1 MAALPDDTLFL
12 SIRELGERLRRR
24 EVTSVQLTEL
34 ALDRLSTI
42 GTSLNAVA
50 TLTPELARA
59 QAKRADDER
68 RSGRD
73 RGPLHGI
80 PYGAKD
86 LLDTKGIRTTW
97 GAKPFENRVPDSD
110 ATVISKLEAAGAV
123 LCAKLSMAELAGG
136 LGYHRGNASLQGPMR
151 NPWNRERWAGG
162 SSSGTGASVG
172 AGLVPFGIGTETLG
186 SILCPSNFCGVTG
199 LRPTYGRVSRHG
211 AMALSWTLDKIGPMA
226 RSLEDTRLV
235 LDAIAGPD
243 PLDAAS
249 ANAKLDWR
257 GATKGNLKGLRAAH
271 VVSDFAKN
279 GEPETAKAYDAA
291 LETLRAAGL
300 EIVEAKLPDVPFEAT
315 AIVALQAEVIEA
327 FRGLY
332 TSGDVRKLVDE
343 RAPIQAELAKAI
355 TAADYVHA
363 QRLRLQAQRAM
374 NGFFA
379 DYDLIVAPGF
389 LKIAPGVT
397 EDMDTYFSGADPVG
411 GMGNLTGVPMVAL
424 PMGPGKMGMPV
435 GFQLVAPAFDEA
447 LLLRVG
453 SEFQRRTK
461 WHLER
466 PTTA

>member
-1 MAALPDDTLFL
+1 MAALAPDTLFKT
-12 SIRELGERLRRR
+12 IRELGEMLRRR
-24 EVTSVQLTEL
+24 ETTSAALTEL

-42 GTSLNAVA
+42 GRDLNAVA

-59 QAKRADDER
+59 QAKRADEELQR
-68 RSGRD
+68 GKD
-73 RGPLHGI
+73 RGPLHGL

-86 LLDTKGIRTTW
+86 LLDTKGVRTTW
-97 GAKPFENRVPDSD
+97 GAKPFENRVPDAD
-110 ATVISKLEAAGAV
+110 ATVITRMENAGAV

-172 AGLVPFGIGTETLG
+172 AGLVPFGIGTETWG

-211 AMALSWTLDKIGPMA
+211 AMALSWTLDKIGPIG
-226 RSLEDTRLV
+226 RTLDDDRLI
-235 LDAIAGPD
+235 LDAIAGRD

-249 ANAKLDWR
+249 ADHDLSWKGETR
-257 GATKGNLKGLRAAH
+257 GNLRGLRAALIP
-271 VVSDFAKN
+271 SDFAKN
-279 GEPETAKAYDAA
+279 GEPETARAFDAA
-291 LETLRAAGL
+291 IATLTAAGL
-300 EIVEAKLPDVPFEAT
+300 SIDEAKLPDLPYETT

-327 FRGLY
+327 FRDLY
-332 TSGDVRKLVDE
+332 TTGDVRKLVDE
-343 RAPIQAELAKAI
+343 RAPVQAELAKAI
-355 TAADYVHA
+355 TASDYVHA
-363 QRLRLQAQRAM
+363 LRIRTEAQKQM
-374 NGFFA
+374 NGFFEQ
-379 DYDLIVAPGF
+379 YDLIVAPGF

-411 GMGNLTGVPMVAL
+411 GMSNLTGIPMAAL
-424 PMGPGKMGMPV
+424 PMGLGKDGMPV

-453 SEFQRRTK
+453 KEFQRRTK
-461 WHLER
+461 HHLAR
-466 PTTA
+466 PNAA

>member
-1 MAALPDDTLFL
+1 MAALPADTLFL
-12 SIRELGERLRRR
+12 PVRELGERLRRR

-42 GTSLNAVA
+42 GKDLNAVA

-68 RSGRD
+68 KHGKD

-97 GAKPFENRVPDSD
+97 GARPFEKRVPDAD
-110 ATVISKLEAAGAV
+110 ATVVARLEAAGAV

-162 SSSGTGASVG
+162 SSSGTGAAIG
-172 AGLVPFGIGTETLG
+172 AGLVPFGIGTETWG

-211 AMALSWTLDKIGPMA
+211 AMALSWTLDKIGPMG
-226 RSLEDTRLV
+226 RTLDDTRLV

-257 GATKGNLKGLRAAH
+257 GVTRGNLKGLRAAH

-291 LETLRAAGL
+291 LATLRAAGL
-300 EIVEAKLPDVPFEAT
+300 DIVEAKLPDLPYEAT

-327 FRGLY
+327 FGGLY

-355 TAADYVHA
+355 TASDYVHA

-374 NGFFA
+374 NDFFK
-379 DYDLIVAPGF
+379 DYDLIVSAGF

-424 PMGPGKMGMPV
+424 PMGAGKMGMPV

-447 LLLRVG
+447 LLVRVG
-453 SEFQRRTK
+453 NEFQRRTK

-466 PTTA
+466 PATA

>member
-1 MAALPDDTLFL
+1 MAVLPDDTLFL

-42 GTSLNAVA
+42 GKNLNAVA

-59 QAKRADDER
+59 QAKRADDAR
-68 RSGRD
+68 KSGKD
-73 RGPLHGI
+73 LGPLHGI

-86 LLDTKGIRTTW
+86 LLDTRGIRTTW
-97 GAKPFENRVPDSD
+97 GAKPFENRVPDTD

-172 AGLVPFGIGTETLG
+172 AGLVPFGIGTETWG

-199 LRPTYGRVSRHG
+199 LRPTFGRVSRHG
-211 AMALSWTLDKIGPMA
+211 AMALSWTLDKIGPMG
-226 RSLEDTRLV
+226 RTLDDTRLV

-249 ANAKLDWR
+249 AKAKLDWT
-257 GATKGNLKGLRAAH
+257 GATRGNLKGLRAAH

-279 GEPETAKAYDAA
+279 GEPETAKSYDAA
-291 LETLRAAGL
+291 LKTLRSAGL
-300 EIVEAKLPDVPFEAT
+300 EIVEAKLPDLPYEAT

-355 TAADYVHA
+355 TASDYVHA
-363 QRLRLQAQRAM
+363 LRLRLEAQRAM
-374 NGFFA
+374 NAFFQ
-379 DYDLIVAPGF
+379 DYDLIVSAGF

-411 GMGNLTGVPMVAL
+411 GMGNLTGVPMAAL
-424 PMGPGKMGMPV
+424 PMGAGKLGMPV

-453 SEFQRRTK
+453 NEFQRRTK

-466 PTTA
+466 PAAA

>member
-1 MAALPDDTLFL
+1 MANLPSDIFYR
-12 SIRELGERLRRR
+12 SVRELSESIHRR
-24 EVTSVQLTEL
+24 EFSSADLTEL

-42 GTSLNAVA
+42 GRDLNAVA
-50 TLTPELARA
+50 TLTPDLARA
-59 QAKRADDER
+59 QAKRADDDLR
-68 RSGRD
+68 RGKD
-73 RGPLHGI
+73 RGVLHGI

-97 GAKPFENRVPDSD
+97 GAKPFENRVPDED
-110 ATVISKLEAAGAV
+110 ATVITKLEAAGAV

-162 SSSGTGASVG
+162 SSSGTGAALG
-172 AGLVPFGIGTETLG
+172 AGLVPFGIGTETWG
-186 SILCPSNFCGVTG
+186 SILCPSNFCGVSG

-226 RSLEDTRLV
+226 HTLDDTRLL

-243 PLDAAS
+243 PRDAAS
-249 ANAKLDWR
+249 SSADLSWK
-257 GATKGNLKGLRAAH
+257 GATRGNLKGLRAAH
-271 VVSDFAKN
+271 VVSDFVKN

-291 LETLRAAGL
+291 LATLRSAGL
-300 EIVEAKLPDVPFEAT
+300 EIVEAKLPDLPYEAT

-332 TSGDVRKLVDE
+332 TSGDIRKLVDE
-343 RAPIQAELAKAI
+343 RAPVQAELAKAI
-355 TAADYVHA
+355 TGSDYVHA
-363 QRLRLQAQRAM
+363 LRLRTVAQRAM
-374 NGFFA
+374 NDFFA

-397 EDMDTYFSGADPVG
+397 EDMDTYFSGSDPVG
-411 GMGNLTGVPMVAL
+411 GMSNLTGIPMAAL
-424 PMGPGKMGMPV
+424 PMGLGKSGMPV

-453 SEFQRRTK
+453 NEFQRRTK
-461 WHLER
+461 FHLDR
-466 PTTA
+466 PATT

>member
-1 MAALPDDTLFL
+1 MAALPEDTLFL

-24 EVTSVQLTEL
+24 EFTSVELTEL

-42 GTSLNAVA
+42 GTELNAVA
-50 TLTPELARA
+50 MLTPELARA
-59 QAKRADDER
+59 QAKRADEDR
-68 RSGRD
+68 RRGKD

-97 GAKPFENRVPDSD
+97 GAKPFENRVPDGD
-110 ATVISKLEAAGAV
+110 ATVVAKLEAAGAV
-123 LCAKLSMAELAGG
+123 LCAKLAMAELAGG

-151 NPWNRERWAGG
+151 NPWDRARWAGG
-162 SSSGTGASVG
+162 SSSGTGAAIG
-172 AGLVPFGIGTETLG
+172 AGLVPFAIGTETWG

-211 AMALSWTLDKIGPMA
+211 AMALSWTLDKIGPMG
-226 RSLEDTRLV
+226 RTLDDTRLV

-249 ANAKLDWR
+249 ANAKLEWK
-257 GATKGNLKGLRAAH
+257 GATKGNLRGLRAAH
-271 VVSDFAKN
+271 VVADFAKN

-300 EIVEAKLPDVPFEAT
+300 EIVEAKLPDLPYEAT
-315 AIVALQAEVIEA
+315 AVVALQAEVIEA

-355 TAADYVHA
+355 TASDYVHA
-363 QRLRLQAQRAM
+363 QRIRLQAQRAI
-374 NGFFA
+374 NDFFTS
-379 DYDLIVAPGF
+379 YDLIVAPGF

-397 EDMDTYFSGADPVG
+397 EDMDTYFSGSDPVG
-411 GMGNLTGVPMVAL
+411 GMGNLTGIPMAAL
-424 PMGPGKMGMPV
+424 PMGPGKLGMPV

-447 LLLRVG
+447 ILLRVG
-453 SEFQRRTK
+453 NEYQRRTK

-466 PTTA
+466 PRSA